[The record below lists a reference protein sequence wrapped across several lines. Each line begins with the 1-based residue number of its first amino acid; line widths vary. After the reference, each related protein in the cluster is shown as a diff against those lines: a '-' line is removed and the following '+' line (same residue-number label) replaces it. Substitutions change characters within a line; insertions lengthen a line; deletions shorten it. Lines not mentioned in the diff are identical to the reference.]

1 MGEIISFGSWK
12 EKNQKGLKYKQF
24 YDYLLEDEYF
34 EDCDLYEINA
44 YMLFLD
50 EYKKAAYI
58 GQVDAYGRVYCQITE
73 EELMHNLRCK
83 KTKVYSILK
92 KLEEKKLIQRDRPN
106 KRDSTF
112 FYVRE
117 YIPDNSD
124 LMFARQTSSNP
135 SCSENEP
142 RDVRQTN
149 DKPKNNYNNN
159 IELSKIQYSKPIV
172 KRKFCDF
179 NQRQN
184 IDYAAL
190 EDALINKPLLRAS
203 P

>member
-1 MGEIISFGSWK
+1 MGKIVSFGSWK
-12 EKNQKGLKYKQF
+12 EKDEKGLKYKQF
-24 YDYLLEDEYF
+24 YDYLFEDEYF
-34 EDCDLYEINA
+34 EDFDLYELNA

-50 EYKKAAYI
+50 EYKKAAHI
-58 GQVDAYGRVYCQITE
+58 GQVDSYGRVYCQIPE

-92 KLEEKKLIQRDRPN
+92 KLEEKKLIQRERHN
-106 KRDSTF
+106 KRDMTF

-117 YIPDNSD
+117 YIPDEPE
-124 LMFARQTSSNP
+124 LMFSKRTSEEESRSP
-135 SCSENEP
+135 DEH

-149 DKPKNNYNNN
+149 VKPKNNYKYNYS
-159 IELSKIQYSKPIV
+159 LSKIQDSSANV
-172 KRKFCDF
+172 KRKFGDF

>member
-1 MGEIISFGSWK
+1 MGDIISFGSWK
-12 EKNQKGLKYKQF
+12 DKDEKGLKYRQF

-34 EDCDLYEINA
+34 EDFDLYEINA
-44 YMLFLD
+44 YMLLLD
-50 EYKKAAYI
+50 EYKKAAHL
-58 GQVDAYGRVYCQITE
+58 GQVDSYGRVYCQIPE

-83 KTKVYSILK
+83 KTKIYSILK
-92 KLEEKKLIQRDRPN
+92 KLEDKKLIQRERQN

-117 YIPDNSD
+117 YIPADAS
-124 LMFARQTSSNP
+124 LMFAKQTSADDLRSQ
-135 SCSENEP
+135 NEP
-142 RDVRQTN
+142 RDVRETN
-149 DKPKNNYNNN
+149 DKSKNNYNNN